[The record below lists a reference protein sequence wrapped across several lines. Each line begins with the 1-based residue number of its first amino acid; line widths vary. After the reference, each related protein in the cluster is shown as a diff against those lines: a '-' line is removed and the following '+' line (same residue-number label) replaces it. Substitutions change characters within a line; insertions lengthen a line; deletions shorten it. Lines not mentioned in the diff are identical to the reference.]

1 MGHGTQRECGIA
13 CLASFPSTK
22 EENISK
28 LLDKFS
34 RVKPSEPARA
44 GHGRRMWQGVVSCVV
59 MLRYCKM
66 SCCGLC
72 TQMPFMPTGHK
83 WRWDILF
90 SSVPLNAEWLKPQDA
105 WIPPLW
111 TLKLISQGERFCWLT
126 CLIRRV
132 KAGKRTGE
140 GPWVSWNWIWNWKV
154 SAVRC
159 SPTNTWG
166 LRGRPRERMFWS

>member
-1 MGHGTQRECGIA
+1 MEKLRVNSFMMHA
-13 CLASFPSTK
+13 CMLSH
-22 EENISK
+22 
-28 LLDKFS
+28 FS
-34 RVKPSEPARA
+34 RVWLLVTQTYRTLQSR
-44 GHGRRMWQGVVSCVV
+44 
-59 MLRYCKM
+59 LRLLGPQASQEEDWLGYCKM

-140 GPWVSWNWIWNWKV
+140 GPWVSWNRIWNWKV

-166 LRGRPRERMFWS
+166 LRGRPRERMSWS